1 VKAAKTVYVKLKR
14 RKAVV
19 SVYYIY
25 VCENCV
31 KTV

>member
-1 VKAAKTVYVKLKR
+1 MLLKTDYVKLKR
-14 RKAVV
+14 RKAIV

-25 VCENCV
+25 VCEDYV

>member
-1 VKAAKTVYVKLKR
+1 LNG

-25 VCENCV
+25 VCEDFV
-31 KTV
+31 MTV